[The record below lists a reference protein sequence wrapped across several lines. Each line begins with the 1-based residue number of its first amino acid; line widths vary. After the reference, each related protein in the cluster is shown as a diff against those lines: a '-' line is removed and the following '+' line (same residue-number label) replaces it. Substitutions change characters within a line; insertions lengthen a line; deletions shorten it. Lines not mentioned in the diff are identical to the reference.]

1 MWQNG
6 QQGGSS
12 LKVFELYQYS
22 KYSHSFSRPLH
33 FLSGSSRVAV
43 FDVDP
48 EVLIGYSPLRDC
60 L

>member
-6 QQGGSS
+6 QQGGFS

-22 KYSHSFSRPLH
+22 KYSHSFSHPLH
-33 FLSGSSRVAV
+33 FLSGSSQVAV

-48 EVLIGYSPLRDC
+48 EVSIGYIL
-60 L
+60 